1 MKAICSEYRIHNADI
16 SFRQDVTEDEFIDV
30 MEGNRIYIPAI
41 YVLNKIDQ
49 ISIQELD
56 IIYKIPHSVPISS
69 HHEWN
74 FDDLLEMVFKN
85 HF

>member
-1 MKAICSEYRIHNADI
+1 L
-16 SFRQDVTEDEFIDV
+16 
-30 MEGNRIYIPAI
+30 

-56 IIYKIPHSVPISS
+56 IIYQIPHSVPISS

-74 FDDLLEMVFKN
+74 FDDLLEMVITKLKRCGN
-85 HF
+85 I